1 MKEKPLIVACSF
13 LWAGC
18 IDKLMEIEECV
29 QRIEIKEPKQSQ
41 RSLFSFLNIF
51 SKKKVAPKVYFMD
64 TSENELFHMDFKQTF
79 ADSYDLFGLFFKDLR
94 YLKRLKKGNKAQKGM
109 L

>member
-1 MKEKPLIVACSF
+1 
-13 LWAGC
+13 
-18 IDKLMEIEECV
+18 
-29 QRIEIKEPKQSQ
+29 
-41 RSLFSFLNIF
+41 
-51 SKKKVAPKVYFMD
+51 MD